1 MARATA
7 LHAVG
12 QRFESVILHKLM
24 ENNPKPIPPGCKIR
38 GRMYQGFGVS
48 PLQGESGRFDS
59 VRLHKIVVSRS
70 VTSSFTRLV
79 QVRILRPAQIF
90 MPV

>member
-1 MARATA
+1 
-7 LHAVG
+7 
-12 QRFESVILHKLM
+12 LM
-24 ENNPKPIPPGCKIR
+24 ENNSKPIPPGCKIR